1 MYIVHVHVEG
11 CLDFEFR
18 RSVCYCLNTKNFV
31 QSRFLNSGLYFSHW
45 KWIRMFRKDFMT
57 YADMKAVLPLRP
69 KVTWFKFRLVQVL
82 IAPSLD
88 QNSYIFI
95 WETCRKWSNTQ
106 ILCNK
111 YLDSSLNSVRV
122 CIVLKYTMRFIK
134 RNDEKNWTGSICRH
148 DHVTK

>member
-45 KWIRMFRKDFMT
+45 KWIRMISCRTQTCKWFFLWDQKLQGSN
-57 YADMKAVLPLRP
+57 AVL
-69 KVTWFKFRLVQVL
+69 FKFLVSTEL
-82 IAPSLD
+82 GPKNI
-88 QNSYIFI
+88 YIFI

-111 YLDSSLNSVRV
+111 YLDSSLNSVHV
-122 CIVLKYTMRFIK
+122 CIVLKYTMWFIE

-148 DHVTK
+148 DHLTK